1 MKLKMKINYLVQ
13 KEEVL
18 ENDIEKIIEEGKN
31 KKIKKEMLKSL
42 YPTFKNPVDFV
53 QYLEVDKIVELIN
66 NEMNNFTVQNHR
78 KKKIFNMMFL
88 K

>member
-1 MKLKMKINYLVQ
+1 M
-13 KEEVL
+13 L
-18 ENDIEKIIEEGKN
+18 ENDIEKMIEEGKN

-78 KKKIFNMMFL
+78 KKKNIQYDVSQINNL
-88 K
+88 TLIHKNLSK